1 MNNLPDCPLI
11 ICFSATFMY
20 SGDSKN
26 SVEKARREIVKLKC
40 CPQVDYDSL
49 LKGNHEVFIELYRFI
64 FCDYSRKLSKHFLR
78 LGYEMTGMPDRKF
91 METVYRIMRD
101 VFEIRPSITQ
111 AQFFSPGFGD
121 RKMDMFA
128 NVSAKAR
135 ELLSKI
141 NKPQVQKSA
150 ISYNIINPKAFR
162 NAEKDPEIIEINTP
176 RMLPKSRLPLESI
189 PSNSYP
195 VEKPRERS
203 LSNEENR
210 VQINSRE
217 KYPLIEVS
225 STYQP
230 YFNNETK
237 DDIRSVSRSERSTAI
252 SHSDSETQT
261 CKADTMLEIC
271 SKLENITARLTI
283 LEMRMSRV
291 EEKNHCDTYEVVNG
305 RNLSNQYF
313 SGSKPLPALV
323 TERKDSHK
331 KNFKSDNSV
340 KPVEAVILDLSNQPP
355 SIDESVTFHD
365 LPKNEA
371 DASVIENLRNPPR
384 HYSPAL
390 YRQSSNDRIVSEK
403 SSDEDD
409 SSVSSN
415 FDDSS
420 EKVFSLPPRSPQNE
434 KGTDTILKESCD
446 SFQSQ
451 INRIQE
457 MIENTNMMLNPS
469 TESMSV

>member
-1 MNNLPDCPLI
+1 
-11 ICFSATFMY
+11 MY

-40 CPQVDYDSL
+40 CPQVDYDLL
-49 LKGNHEVFIELYRFI
+49 LKGNHEMFIGLYRFI

-101 VFEIRPSITQ
+101 VFEIRPSVTQ

-135 ELLSKI
+135 ELLCKI

-150 ISYNIINPKAFR
+150 ISYNIINPKAIR
-162 NAEKDPEIIEINTP
+162 NADKDPEIIEINTP

-195 VEKPRERS
+195 VQKPRERS
-203 LSNEENR
+203 LSNEENC
-210 VQINSRE
+210 VQIKSRE
-217 KYPLIEVS
+217 KSIEVS

-230 YFNNETK
+230 YFSNETK
-237 DDIRSVSRSERSTAI
+237 DDIPLSVIDTSVSRSERSTAI

-291 EEKNHCDTYEVVNG
+291 EEKNPCDTYEIANG
-305 RNLSNQYF
+305 RNLSKQYF
-313 SGSKPLPALV
+313 SGSKPLPAPV

-331 KNFKSDNSV
+331 KTYISDNFR
-340 KPVEAVILDLSNQPP
+340 KPVEAVVLDLSNQPP

-365 LPKNEA
+365 LAKNEF

-390 YRQSSNDRIVSEK
+390 YRQSSKEKIASEK

-415 FDDSS
+415 FDESS
-420 EKVFSLPPRSPQNE
+420 EKVSSLPPRSPQKE